1 MSAILKTLDIIIPVF
16 NELGNIEALFAEINK
31 EISGK
36 FEKISLIVIDDG
48 SSDNTSDEVLKYVS
62 GFPEFNLV
70 FVRFTRNYGK
80 EIAVKCGIDH
90 SLSDLC
96 VIMDGDLQHPPKCIL
111 EANRAMLENNA
122 NLVYISPVKRDKR
135 FYQKIGT
142 SSYKR
147 MINFLSKEKVYLT
160 DFTIL
165 DRKAIEIVKQFNES
179 DFYTRGILS
188 IVGLKVFEIFYVPNP
203 RFIGETKFSFFK
215 LFNLAINGIISVST
229 RPLRLAIYL
238 GIAVSLIS
246 MLFGIFLVIEKIRF
260 GQEIAGFA
268 TLGFG
273 LFFFAGLQL
282 LFIGLIGEYVG
293 KTFIQTKNR
302 PLYTIDFK
310 IEQVSEETNH

>member
-1 MSAILKTLDIIIPVF
+1 MSTILKTLDIVIPVF
-16 NELGNIEALFAEINK
+16 NELGNIEALFAEIHK
-31 EISGK
+31 EILGK
-36 FEKISLIVIDDG
+36 FEKINLIIIDDG
-48 SSDNTSDEVLKYVS
+48 SSDNTSNEVLKYIS
-62 GFPEFNLV
+62 SFPEFNLV

-96 VIMDGDLQHPPKCIL
+96 VIMDGDLQHPPKSII
-111 EANRAMLENNA
+111 EANRAMQENNA
-122 NLVYISPVKRDKR
+122 NLVYISPIKREKR
-135 FYQKIGT
+135 FYQKIST

-147 MINFLSKEKVYLT
+147 LINFLSKEKVYLT
-160 DFTIL
+160 DFTIM

-188 IVGLKVFEIFYVPNP
+188 IVGLKTFEIFYVPNS
-203 RFIGETKFSFFK
+203 RFKGETKFSFFK

-238 GIAVSLIS
+238 GITVSLIS
-246 MLFGIFLVIEKIRF
+246 MLFGISLVIEKIRF

-310 IEQVSEETNH
+310 IEQSK